1 MGLMIWAI
9 TLIMNGQIVAKIA
22 KTKLLLY
29 LWKIVLV
36 MNFFV
41 KTNDNVFQRVMF
53 VITLKI
59 AMTDLMKMKPE
70 IALLNPKSL
79 KTKNQKLVP
88 IDNLLVTMVN
98 VFQMHMFVMDKKIVK
113 MVLMKMKKK
122 ETAKL
127 SLLNERLHG

>member
-1 MGLMIWAI
+1 
-9 TLIMNGQIVAKIA
+9 MNGQIVAKIA

-41 KTNDNVFQRVMF
+41 KINDNVFQKVMF

-113 MVLMKMKKK
+113 MVLM
-122 ETAKL
+122 
-127 SLLNERLHG
+127 

>member
-1 MGLMIWAI
+1 
-9 TLIMNGQIVAKIA
+9 
-22 KTKLLLY
+22 
-29 LWKIVLV
+29 
-36 MNFFV
+36 
-41 KTNDNVFQRVMF
+41 
-53 VITLKI
+53 
-59 AMTDLMKMKPE
+59 MTDLMKMKPE

-122 ETAKL
+122 ETAKW
-127 SLLNERLHG
+127 SLLNERLHD

>member
-1 MGLMIWAI
+1 
-9 TLIMNGQIVAKIA
+9 
-22 KTKLLLY
+22 
-29 LWKIVLV
+29 
-36 MNFFV
+36 
-41 KTNDNVFQRVMF
+41 
-53 VITLKI
+53 
-59 AMTDLMKMKPE
+59 MKPE

-88 IDNLLVTMVN
+88 IDNLLVIMVN